1 MTEPAPPV
9 PAAAAGP
16 AGSGPPRR
24 PPAVPRGRLPGAVL
38 RRRLPGAEAW
48 ALLELFALCGL
59 VVLQPLL
66 DRIGR
71 SPDFVIFHGLGPA
84 EIVLLVLVFLVV
96 PPAALWG
103 IGVAATA
110 HPRAGPRVRRA
121 VHAATV
127 GLLLVL
133 LAVQVGK
140 QVSGVRGV
148 ALLVI
153 AVPAAAVVLAGYVRL
168 DAIRQLLRV
177 AAVGPLL
184 FVLLFAFASPASGVL
199 RAGDGTDGAAA
210 GRAVGPHPDIV
221 VILFDEFPLLS
232 ILDGFGEVDAA
243 RFPNVAE
250 LAAGS
255 TWYRNATSV
264 ATWTPYAVPA
274 VLTGRFPRPLV
285 APHYSQHPENLFTLL
300 GGAYEIRASELITQ
314 LCPPELCGGDGVARG
329 GLPAALHDSAV
340 LWSEIVSPVD
350 SSRNPV
356 AGFSESTVAD
366 RQGDGGGERAPDFLF
381 GRAGENQP
389 ARFRDFVDRLAAPT
403 AAPTLDFLHL
413 LLPHM
418 PWTYLPSGMR
428 YDGPALPLAPGWWT
442 QLAHQRHL
450 AQAQYADRLLGQTL
464 RALRE
469 ADRYRDALVIVTADH
484 GHSFTP
490 GAVGRNIGPGQL
502 GVAENAWVP
511 LFIKAPGQTAGA
523 VDDRNWQH
531 VDLLPTIADH
541 AGFAVPWAVDGISAR
556 GAARA
561 GTDKIFYDA
570 IGDRVWSEVIDGA
583 AGLAA
588 VRGEAGPVPPLP
600 PLPRADLLGVPVA
613 GAAAGGPVAAEFA
626 DAGAFA
632 DVAPESGVV
641 PALVRGTL
649 AQPVPEGMLL
659 AVAVNGRIGAVVP
672 PIPGADGPASFAA
685 LVLDETL
692 FVAGANRV
700 ELHLV
705 AAPEPDAS

>member
-1 MTEPAPPV
+1 VAEPA

-16 AGSGPPRR
+16 AGSDPPR
-24 PPAVPRGRLPGAVL
+24 
-38 RRRLPGAEAW
+38 AEVW

-71 SPDFVIFHGLGPA
+71 SPDFVIFHGLGLA
-84 EIVLLVLVFLVV
+84 EVVLLVLVFLVV

-103 IGVAATA
+103 IGVAAG
-110 HPRAGPRVRRA
+110 RAGRRVRHA
-121 VHAATV
+121 VHATTV
-127 GLLLVL
+127 GVLLAL

-140 QVSGVRGV
+140 QVSGVRGF
-148 ALLVI
+148 ALLGI
-153 AVPAAAVVLAGYVRL
+153 ALAVAAVALAGYLRL

-199 RAGDGTDGAAA
+199 RAVDVTAGAAA
-210 GRAVGPHPDIV
+210 GRAVGPHPDV
-221 VILFDEFPLLS
+221 VLIIMDEFPLVS
-232 ILDGFGEVDAA
+232 MLDGAGQVDAA
-243 RFPNVAE
+243 RFPNFAE
-250 LAAGS
+250 LAADS

-274 VLTGRFPRPLV
+274 MLTGRFPRPLV

-300 GGAYEIRASELITQ
+300 GEAYEIRASEIITQ
-314 LCPPELCGGDGVARG
+314 LCPPQRCGADAAARG
-329 GLPAALHDSAV
+329 GLPGALRDSAV
-340 LWSEIVSPVD
+340 LWSEIVAPVD
-350 SSRNPV
+350 PSRNPV
-356 AGFSESTVAD
+356 AGFSESTVAE
-366 RQGDGGGERAPDFLF
+366 REGDGGGARAPDFLF

-389 ARFRDFVDRLAAPT
+389 ARFRDFLDRLAAP
-403 AAPTLDFLHL
+403 AATPTLDFLHL

-442 QLAHQRHL
+442 QVAHQRHL

-464 RALRE
+464 RTLRE
-469 ADRYRDALVIVTADH
+469 ADRYRDALVVVTADH

-490 GAVGRNIGPGQL
+490 GAVGRNIGPDQA
-502 GVAENAWVP
+502 GVVENAWVP
-511 LFIKAPGQTAGA
+511 LFIKAPGQTNGA

-541 AGFAVPWAVDGISAR
+541 AGVAVPWAVDGISAR
-556 GAARA
+556 GEARP

-570 IGDRVWSEVIDGA
+570 IGDRVWSEVLDGA

-600 PLPRADLLGVPVA
+600 PPPRADLLGVPVVGAVAA
-613 GAAAGGPVAAEFA
+613 GAVLDGPVAAEFT
-626 DAGAFA
+626 DAAAFA

-649 AQPVPEGMLL
+649 ARPVPEGMLL

-672 PIPGADGPASFAA
+672 PIPGADGPAGFAA

-705 AAPEPDAS
+705 PTQEPAAPDTS